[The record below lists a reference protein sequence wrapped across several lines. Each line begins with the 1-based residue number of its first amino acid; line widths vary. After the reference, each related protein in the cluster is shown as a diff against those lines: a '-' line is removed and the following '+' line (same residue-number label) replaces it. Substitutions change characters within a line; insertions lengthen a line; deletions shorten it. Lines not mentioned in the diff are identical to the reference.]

1 MKMKNRENMPLA
13 LNYNVVT
20 EKMVFRQ
27 KSQIFDVVNYS
38 LVDTVYINGRKFV
51 PFKNVFY
58 EVLIGARVSLFVQHK
73 GKIKTPPRPAAY
85 GGTSEVSSST
95 YINNLQMEGDV
106 YRMKGDAPVIIEPV
120 PIIWIR
126 KDNKMHPVFN
136 KKNLLKIF
144 TDRKDEI
151 IEFISVNQFNP
162 KNPGHLIDLVNY
174 YNGLL
179 QERMP

>member
-1 MKMKNRENMPLA
+1 
-13 LNYNVVT
+13 
-20 EKMVFRQ
+20 
-27 KSQIFDVVNYS
+27 
-38 LVDTVYINGRKFV
+38 
-51 PFKNVFY
+51 
-58 EVLIGARVSLFVQHK
+58 
-73 GKIKTPPRPAAY
+73 
-85 GGTSEVSSST
+85 
-95 YINNLQMEGDV
+95 MEGDV

-136 KKNLLKIF
+136 KKSLLKIF

-151 IEFISVNQFNP
+151 KEFISVNQFNP